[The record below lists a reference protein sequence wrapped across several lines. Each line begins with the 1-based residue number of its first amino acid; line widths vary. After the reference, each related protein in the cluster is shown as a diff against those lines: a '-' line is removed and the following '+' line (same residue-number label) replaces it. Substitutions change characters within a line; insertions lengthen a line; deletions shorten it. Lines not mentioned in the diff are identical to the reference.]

1 MIIKKSIKMSNESLE
16 LQKTVCYMF
25 KNYEVEED
33 IEKLKNC
40 KRILKIMRDNL
51 SKYDDEYMEDGN
63 EYMIYDM
70 GKNYID
76 EDRWW
81 IYEYEIDVYEEIIN
95 VKIDR

>member
-1 MIIKKSIKMSNESLE
+1 MSNESLE

-25 KNYEVEED
+25 KNYEVDD

-40 KRILKIMRDNL
+40 KKILKIMRDNL
-51 SKYDDEYMEDGN
+51 SKYDDEYMENGN

-70 GKNYID
+70 GKNHID

-95 VKIDR
+95 EKLIDDK